1 MMKDFILKNWKYFVI
16 LPVLIAVIIGI
27 VLVVPKGTERLTVSA
42 EDVEVE
48 VGSKVEVPYTVNIE
62 KATCTFSVADE
73 EKVVVD
79 ENGVLYGRSVGET
92 EIIVI
97 ATYGNEISEATAT
110 VTVGGG
116 VNSSEDTTESYE
128 YAITYS
134 NGEVIE
140 NEIEMQAGKILWIN
154 IQISPMK
161 EEDVKVES
169 KDIEVKK
176 FQEVS
181 GLYELKCEE
190 KGEYELTITS
200 SIGVKN
206 IKVNVI

>member
-1 MMKDFILKNWKYFVI
+1 MKDFILKNWKYFVI

-140 NEIEMQAGKILWIN
+140 NEIEMQVGKILWIN

-161 EEDVKVES
+161 EEDIKVES

>member
-1 MMKDFILKNWKYFVI
+1 MKDFILKNWKYFVI

-116 VNSSEDTTESYE
+116 VNSSEDTTESYD

-161 EEDVKVES
+161 EEDIKVES

-190 KGEYELTITS
+190 KGEYAITITS

>member
-1 MMKDFILKNWKYFVI
+1 MKDFILKNWKYFVI

-161 EEDVKVES
+161 EENIKVES

-190 KGEYELTITS
+190 KGEYTITITS
-200 SIGVKN
+200 SIGIKN

>member
-1 MMKDFILKNWKYFVI
+1 MKDFILKNWKYFVI

-116 VNSSEDTTESYE
+116 VNSSEDTTESYD

-140 NEIEMQAGKILWIN
+140 NEIEMQVGKILWIN

-190 KGEYELTITS
+190 KGEYTITITS

-206 IKVNVI
+206 IKVNVT

>member
-1 MMKDFILKNWKYFVI
+1 MKDFILKNWKYFVI

-161 EEDVKVES
+161 EEDIKVES

-190 KGEYELTITS
+190 KGEYTITITS
-200 SIGVKN
+200 SIGIKN

>member
-1 MMKDFILKNWKYFVI
+1 MKDFILKNWKYFVI

-116 VNSSEDTTESYE
+116 VNSSEDTTESYD

-140 NEIEMQAGKILWIN
+140 NEIEMQVGKILWIN

-161 EEDVKVES
+161 EEGIKVES

-190 KGEYELTITS
+190 KGEYTITITS
-200 SIGVKN
+200 SIGIKN

>member
-1 MMKDFILKNWKYFVI
+1 MKDFILKNWKYFVI

-161 EEDVKVES
+161 EEGIKVES

-200 SIGVKN
+200 SIGIKN

>member
-1 MMKDFILKNWKYFVI
+1 MKDFILKNWKYFVI

-116 VNSSEDTTESYE
+116 VNSSEDTTESYD

-190 KGEYELTITS
+190 KGEYTITITS
-200 SIGVKN
+200 SIGIKN

>member
-1 MMKDFILKNWKYFVI
+1 MKDFILKNWKYFVI

-161 EEDVKVES
+161 EEDIKVEG

-190 KGEYELTITS
+190 KGEYAITITS

>member
-1 MMKDFILKNWKYFVI
+1 MKDFILKNWKYFVI

-116 VNSSEDTTESYE
+116 VNSSEDTTESYD

-161 EEDVKVES
+161 EEDIKVES

-190 KGEYELTITS
+190 KGEYTITITS
-200 SIGVKN
+200 SIGIKN

>member
-1 MMKDFILKNWKYFVI
+1 MKDFILKNWKYFVI

-116 VNSSEDTTESYE
+116 VNSSEDTTESYD

-190 KGEYELTITS
+190 KGEYTITITS
-200 SIGVKN
+200 SIGIKN
-206 IKVNVI
+206 IKVNVT

>member
-1 MMKDFILKNWKYFVI
+1 MKDFILKNWKYFVI

-116 VNSSEDTTESYE
+116 VNSSEDTTES
-128 YAITYS
+128 
-134 NGEVIE
+134 
-140 NEIEMQAGKILWIN
+140 
-154 IQISPMK
+154 
-161 EEDVKVES
+161 
-169 KDIEVKK
+169 
-176 FQEVS
+176 
-181 GLYELKCEE
+181 
-190 KGEYELTITS
+190 
-200 SIGVKN
+200 
-206 IKVNVI
+206 

>member
-1 MMKDFILKNWKYFVI
+1 MKDFILKNWKYFVI

-116 VNSSEDTTESYE
+116 VNSSEDTTESYD

-161 EEDVKVES
+161 EEDIKVEG

-190 KGEYELTITS
+190 KGEYAITITS

>member
-1 MMKDFILKNWKYFVI
+1 MKDFILKNWKYFVI

-116 VNSSEDTTESYE
+116 VNSSEDTTESYD

-140 NEIEMQAGKILWIN
+140 NEIEMQVGKILWIN

-161 EEDVKVES
+161 EEGIKVES

-190 KGEYELTITS
+190 KGEYAITITS
-200 SIGVKN
+200 SIGIKN

>member
-1 MMKDFILKNWKYFVI
+1 MKDFILKNWKYFVI

-161 EEDVKVES
+161 EEDIKVES

-200 SIGVKN
+200 SIGIKN

>member
-1 MMKDFILKNWKYFVI
+1 MKDFILKNWKYFVI

-27 VLVVPKGTERLTVSA
+27 VLIVPKGTERLTVSA

-62 KATCTFSVADE
+62 KATCIFSVADE

-116 VNSSEDTTESYE
+116 VNGSEDTTESYE

-190 KGEYELTITS
+190 KGEYTITITS
-200 SIGVKN
+200 SIGIKN

>member
-1 MMKDFILKNWKYFVI
+1 MEDFILKNWKYFVI

-128 YAITYS
+128 YAIAYS

-190 KGEYELTITS
+190 KGEYTITITS
-200 SIGVKN
+200 SIGIKN
-206 IKVNVI
+206 IKVNVT

>member
-1 MMKDFILKNWKYFVI
+1 MKDFILKNWKYFVI

-116 VNSSEDTTESYE
+116 VNSSEDTTESYD

-140 NEIEMQAGKILWIN
+140 NEIEMQADKILWIN
-154 IQISPMK
+154 IQILPMK
-161 EEDVKVES
+161 EEDIKVES

-190 KGEYELTITS
+190 KGEYTITITS
-200 SIGVKN
+200 SIGIKN
-206 IKVNVI
+206 IKVNVT

>member
-1 MMKDFILKNWKYFVI
+1 MKDFILKNWKYFVI

-110 VTVGGG
+110 VIVGGG

-161 EEDVKVES
+161 EEDIKVES

>member
-1 MMKDFILKNWKYFVI
+1 MKDFILKNWKYFVI

-116 VNSSEDTTESYE
+116 VNSSEDTTESYD

-140 NEIEMQAGKILWIN
+140 NEIEMQAGKSIWIN

-161 EEDVKVES
+161 EEDIKVES

-190 KGEYELTITS
+190 KGEYAITITS
-200 SIGVKN
+200 SIGIKN

>member
-1 MMKDFILKNWKYFVI
+1 MKDFILKNWKYFVI

-190 KGEYELTITS
+190 KGEYTITITS
-200 SIGVKN
+200 SIGIKN